1 MDLRC
6 PKCNSTDLKKVSLA
20 HEEGQFRVDT
30 RTRLRGVIV
39 GEGGPD
45 VVVGRATTRGIQQ
58 TELSKHLSS
67 PAKWSY
73 KKLVLWFAVVSFIA
87 LVVYVRSVMSGPA
100 PASSLP
106 VSLYAILAPAAFI
119 SMVAVFWNHSHSTY
133 QRQYTQCNQSGICQR
148 CGAVRQQTSPGTSVL
163 KH

>member
-6 PKCNSTDLKKVSLA
+6 PKCNSTDLKRVSLA
-20 HEEGQFRVDT
+20 HQEGRVRVDT

-58 TELSKHLSS
+58 TELSKHLSP

-73 KKLVLWFAVVSFIA
+73 KKLVLWFAIISFIA
-87 LVVYVRSVMSGPA
+87 LVVYVRSVMSGPV

-106 VSLYAILAPAAFI
+106 VTLYAILAPAAFI
-119 SMVAVFWNHSHSTY
+119 SIVAVFWKHNHSTY
-133 QRQYTQCNQSGICQR
+133 QRQYAHWSQSFICER
-148 CGAVRQQTSPGTSVL
+148 CATVSQHDLPTTSLS
-163 KH
+163 

>member
-20 HEEGQFRVDT
+20 HQEGRFRVDT

-58 TELSKHLSS
+58 TELSKHLSP

-73 KKLVLWFAVVSFIA
+73 KKLVLWFAIVSFIA
-87 LVVYVRSVMSGPA
+87 LVVYVRSVMSGPV

-106 VSLYAILAPAAFI
+106 VRLYAILAPAAFI
-119 SMVAVFWNHSHSTY
+119 SMVAVFWRHNRSTY
-133 QRQYTQCNQSGICQR
+133 PRKYAQWGRSFICER
-148 CGAVRQQTSPGTSVL
+148 CGTVSQ
-163 KH
+163 HD

>member
-20 HEEGQFRVDT
+20 HQEGRFRVDT
-30 RTRLRGVIV
+30 RTRLHGVIV

-58 TELSKHLSS
+58 TELSKHLSP

-73 KKLVLWFAVVSFIA
+73 KKLVLWFAIVSFIA
-87 LVVYVRSVMSGPA
+87 LAVYVRSVMPAPA

-106 VSLYAILAPAAFI
+106 GPPYATPAPSAFTPLVPG
-119 SMVAVFWNHSHSTY
+119 SFHPNHSTY
-133 QRQYTQCNQSGICQR
+133 HPH
-148 CGAVRQQTSPGTSVL
+148 SPHCTP
-163 KH
+163 

>member
-6 PKCNSTDLKKVSLA
+6 PKCSSTDLKKVSLA
-20 HEEGQFRVDT
+20 FQSGLYRTDA
-30 RTRLRGVIV
+30 RTRLRGVVV
-39 GEGGPD
+39 GEGGPN

-58 TELSKHLSS
+58 TELSKHISP

-73 KKLVLWFAVVSFIA
+73 KKLIRWSAIVSFVA

-106 VSLYAILAPAAFI
+106 VTLYAILAPAAFI
-119 SMVAVFWNHSHSTY
+119 SIVAVFWKHNHSTY
-133 QRQYTQCNQSGICQR
+133 QRQYAHWNQSLICER
-148 CGAVRQQTSPGTSVL
+148 CGTVSQ
-163 KH
+163 HD

>member
-6 PKCNSTDLKKVSLA
+6 PNCQAADLKKLSLA
-20 HEEGQFRVDT
+20 YQQGRFQVDT
-30 RTRLRGVIV
+30 RTRLRGVVV
-39 GEGGPD
+39 GEGGPN
-45 VVVGRATTRGIQQ
+45 VVVGRATTHGIQQ
-58 TELSKHLSS
+58 TELSKQLSP

-73 KKLVLWFAVVSFIA
+73 KKLLLWFAVVSFIA

-119 SMVAVFWNHSHSTY
+119 FIVAVFWKHNHSTY
-133 QRQYTQCNQSGICQR
+133 QRQYAQWNQSFICER
-148 CGAVRQQTSPGTSVL
+148 CGTVSQHDLPAASLS
-163 KH
+163 

>member
-1 MDLRC
+1 MELLC
-6 PKCNSTDLKKVSLA
+6 PSCNGADLKKLSLA
-20 HEEGQFRVDT
+20 YQEGRFRVDT
-30 RTRLRGVIV
+30 RTRLHGVVV
-39 GEGGPD
+39 GEGGPN

-58 TELSKHLSS
+58 TELSKHLSP

-73 KKLVLWFAVVSFIA
+73 KKLVLWFAIISFIA

-119 SMVAVFWNHSHSTY
+119 FIVAVFWKHNHSTY
-133 QRQYTQCNQSGICQR
+133 QRQYAQWSQSFICER
-148 CGAVRQQTSPGTSVL
+148 CGTVSQHDLPTASLS
-163 KH
+163 

>member
-20 HEEGQFRVDT
+20 HQEGRFRVDT
-30 RTRLRGVIV
+30 RTRLHGVIV

-58 TELSKHLSS
+58 TELSKHLSP

-73 KKLVLWFAVVSFIA
+73 KKLVLWFAIVSFIA
-87 LVVYVRSVMSGPA
+87 LVVYVRSVMSGPV

-106 VSLYAILAPAAFI
+106 VKLYVIFAP
-119 SMVAVFWNHSHSTY
+119 VVLLLLVGTVWRHNHSTY
-133 QRQYTQCNQSGICQR
+133 QQKYAEWNQSFICQR
-148 CGAVRQQTSPGTSVL
+148 CGTVGQQSLG
-163 KH
+163 